1 MNMSTPARKPIM
13 TLYSGYDCPY
23 SHASRI
29 VLFEKDV
36 DCKIEYVDSSEVSEV
51 LADLNP
57 YNETPTLIDRELVL
71 YGSTLINEYL
81 DERLP
86 HPPLMPVDPVS
97 RARARLM
104 VRRIYRDWTRLL
116 PDCIGKDA
124 KKATE
129 ARKALRDGLTA
140 LSPVFAAQSYLLD
153 EDFSL
158 VDCYMAA
165 LLWRLPSCGVEMPP
179 QAKSV
184 SEYAHRLFS
193 RRAFQQSLSEIER
206 GLRQKRSA

>member
-1 MNMSTPARKPIM
+1 MISAVRKPIM

-23 SHASRI
+23 SHSCRI

-36 DCKIEYVDSSEVSEV
+36 ECQIEYVDPSEAPEV

-57 YNETPTLIDRELVL
+57 YYEVPTPIDRDLVL
-71 YGSTLINEYL
+71 YSSTLINEYL

-97 RARARLM
+97 RGRARLM
-104 VRRIYRDWTRLL
+104 VRRIYRDWTRLI
-116 PDCIGKDA
+116 PVCNGSNA

-129 ARKALRDGLTA
+129 ARQILRDGLTA
-140 LSPVFAAQSYLLD
+140 LSPVFSAQDYILG
-153 EDFSL
+153 EEFGL

-165 LLWRLPSCGVEMPP
+165 LLWRLPSCGVELPP
-179 QAKSV
+179 QAKPV
-184 SEYAHRLFS
+184 KAYANRLFS
-193 RRAFQQSLSEIER
+193 RRAFKLSLSEIER
-206 GLRQKRSA
+206 GLRDKKSA

>member
-1 MNMSTPARKPIM
+1 MNVSSAARKPIM
-13 TLYSGYDCPY
+13 TIYSGYDCPY
-23 SHASRI
+23 SHSSRI

-36 DCKIEYVDSSEVSEV
+36 DCKIEYVDPSEVSDV

-57 YNETPTLIDRELVL
+57 YNETPTLIDRDLVL
-71 YGSTLINEYL
+71 YSSTLINEYL

-104 VRRIYRDWTRLL
+104 IRRIYRDWTRLL
-116 PDCIGKDA
+116 PECVDSDSKTA
-124 KKATE
+124 AE
-129 ARKALRDGLTA
+129 ARKVIRDGLTA
-140 LSPVFAAQSYLLD
+140 LSPVFSAQPYLLG
-153 EDFSL
+153 EEFSL

-165 LLWRLPSCGVEMPP
+165 LLWRLPSCGIELPA
-179 QAKSV
+179 QAKPV

-206 GLRQKRSA
+206 VLRQKKSA

>member
-1 MNMSTPARKPIM
+1 MSTPTRKPIM
-13 TLYSGYDCPY
+13 TLYSGYDDPY

-36 DCKIEYVDSSEVSEV
+36 DCHIEYLNQSEAPEV

-57 YNETPTLIDRELVL
+57 YFETPTLIDRELVL
-71 YGSTLINEYL
+71 YSSTLINEYL

-86 HPPLMPVDPVS
+86 HPPLMPVDPVN

-104 VRRIYRDWTRLL
+104 VRRVYRDWTRLL
-116 PDCIGKDA
+116 PVCTGTNA

-129 ARKALRDGLTA
+129 ARQIIRDGLTA
-140 LSPVFAAQSYLLD
+140 LSPVFSSQTYLLG
-153 EDFSL
+153 EEYSL

-165 LLWRLPSCGVEMPP
+165 LLWRLPNAGIELPK
-179 QAKSV
+179 QAKPV
-184 SEYAHRLFS
+184 MQYAQRLFS
-193 RRAFQQSLSEIER
+193 RPAFNDSLSEIER
-206 GLRQKRSA
+206 GLRDKKSA